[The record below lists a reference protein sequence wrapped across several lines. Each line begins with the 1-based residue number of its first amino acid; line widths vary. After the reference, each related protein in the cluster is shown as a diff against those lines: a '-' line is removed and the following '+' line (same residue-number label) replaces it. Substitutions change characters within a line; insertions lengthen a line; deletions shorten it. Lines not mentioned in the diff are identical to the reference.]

1 MKNLIDER
9 IERVRR
15 FNRFYTRQI
24 GVIDGHYLDTPF
36 SLTEARVIY
45 EIASNPVPTAS
56 LISELLELDAGYL
69 SRIIQRLHREGLVDR
84 QVSPRD
90 NRQSILSLTDKGKAA
105 FETLNARSKDGIQEL
120 LRPLSEEQQ
129 KRLMNAMQTVEQ
141 LLSPS
146 GSGAEKS
153 PIVIR
158 PPHSGD
164 MGWVVKRHGELY
176 TQEYGWNEE
185 FEGLVAEIVANF
197 VKNFDEKHERCWI
210 AEQDGENVGCIFL
223 VKLDDATAKLRM
235 LLVDPKTRGM
245 GLGGKLVD
253 ECIRFARLCGYRKMV
268 LWTNSI
274 LYSAIHLY
282 EKAGFHK
289 VNEEPQHSYGKDL
302 VFENWEMDL

>member
-1 MKNLIDER
+1 MESIVNEHIDR
-9 IERVRR
+9 IRR

-45 EIASNPVPTAS
+45 EIANNLEPTAS
-56 LISELLELDAGYL
+56 LICELLGLDAGYL
-69 SRIIQRLHREGLVDR
+69 SRIVQRLHRDGLVDR
-84 QVSPRD
+84 QVSHRD
-90 NRQSILSLTDKGKAA
+90 NRQSILSLTENGKAA
-105 FETLNARSKDGIQEL
+105 FATLNERSHVGIQEL
-120 LRPLSEEQQ
+120 LKPLSPVEQT
-129 KRLMNAMQTVEQ
+129 RLVKAMQTVET

-146 GSGAEKS
+146 NTDSNRA
-153 PIVIR
+153 PILIR

-176 TQEYGWNEE
+176 TQEYGWNME

-197 VKNFDEKHERCWI
+197 VKNFDEKYERCWI

-223 VKLDDATAKLRM
+223 VKLDEETAKLRM

-253 ECIRFARLCGYRKMV
+253 ECIRFARQCGYRKMV

>member
-1 MKNLIDER
+1 MKNSLDER
-9 IERVRR
+9 IDRVRR

-24 GVIDGHYLDTPF
+24 GVIDGHYLETTF

-45 EIASNPVPTAS
+45 EIACNTDPTAS
-56 LISELLELDAGYL
+56 LICDLLGLDAGYL
-69 SRIIQRLHREGLVDR
+69 SRIIQRLQRDGLVDR
-84 QVSPRD
+84 HVSPRD
-90 NRQSILSLTDKGKAA
+90 NRQSILSLTDKGKTA
-105 FETLNARSKDGIQEL
+105 FETLNARSHDGIQEL
-120 LRPLSEEQQ
+120 LKPLTDTQQ
-129 KRLMNAMQTVEQ
+129 ARLVNAMRTVEE
-141 LLSPS
+141 LLAPP
-146 GSGAEKS
+146 GTGADRS
-153 PIVIR
+153 PIIIR

-197 VKNFDEKHERCWI
+197 VKNFDEKCERCWI

-223 VKLDDATAKLRM
+223 VKLDEETAKLRM
-235 LLVDPKTRGM
+235 LLVDPKARGM

-253 ECIRFARLCGYRKMV
+253 ECIRFARQCGYRRMV